1 MNTTRTFW
9 IGIIGVCLFVLT
21 AIVGGLLIQG
31 YNPVSQLISE
41 SYAIDTQYGE
51 YLRAIGFIPSGIL
64 IALFCFKA
72 ASYFRDF
79 KLSRVS
85 ILGIGLFYGLGTVI
99 VAIFPCDSGCN
110 TDLMDPSISQLIH
123 NLMGF
128 LTYLFVPVC
137 ILLTGVGTNKSERF
151 KKFSKQSILLGFL
164 SFAFVGLLIGAG
176 DSDYLGLIQRV
187 IEGTFVLWVFSCA
200 FALRYWKQT
209 QG

>member
-1 MNTTRTFW
+1 MNATRTFW
-9 IGIIGVCLFVLT
+9 IGIIGVSLFVIT
-21 AIVGGLLIQG
+21 TIVGGLLIEG

-41 SYAIDTQYGE
+41 SYAIDTRYGG
-51 YLRAIGFIPSGIL
+51 YLRAIGYIPSGIL
-64 IALFCFKA
+64 IAVFCFK
-72 ASYFRDF
+72 SVSFFRDF

-110 TDLMDPSISQLIH
+110 TDLLNPSISQLIH

-137 ILLTGVGTNKSERF
+137 ILLAGMGINKSAHL
-151 KKFSKQSILLGFL
+151 KKFSKQWIMLGFL
-164 SFAFVGLLIGAG
+164 SFAFVGLMIGAG

-187 IEGTFVLWVFSCA
+187 IEVTFVLWVFSCA
-200 FALRYWKQT
+200 FALRSIKQI

>member
-9 IGIIGVCLFVLT
+9 IGIIGVCLFVLM
-21 AIVGGLLIQG
+21 AIVGGLLIEG

-41 SYAIDTQYGE
+41 SYAIDTRYGG
-51 YLRAIGFIPSGIL
+51 YLRAIGYIPSGIL

-72 ASYFRDF
+72 ASYFRDY

-110 TDLMDPSISQLIH
+110 TDLLNPSISQLIH

-137 ILLTGVGTNKSERF
+137 ILLAGIGTNKSGHL
-151 KKFSKQSILLGFL
+151 KKFSKQSLILGFV
-164 SFAFVGLLIGAG
+164 SFALVGLLIGAG
-176 DSDYLGLIQRV
+176 DSDYLGLIQRL
-187 IEGTFVLWVFSCA
+187 IEATFVFWVFSCA
-200 FALRYWKQT
+200 FTLRSKRQT